1 MKQAARR
8 DDGALDDAVVLAP
21 PQVFHAQVFG
31 QHLWMPNRERA
42 GFADEG
48 VQAADVDIPD
58 LLPSPALVVHV
69 SGNGPAAVES

>member
-1 MKQAARR
+1 MEKTTGR

-31 QHLWMPNRERA
+31 QHLWMPNWERA
-42 GFADEG
+42 GLADEG

-58 LLPSPALVVHV
+58 LLHSSALVVHV
-69 SGNGPAAVES
+69 CGNCPTAVEG